1 MGVFEKEYELPTP
14 IQEEIIPIALAGR
27 DILAWAKNRT
37 GKTRA
42 YLIPLGEDRTH
53 NRSMCKVGA

>member
-1 MGVFEKEYELPTP
+1 MGVFEKEYEVPTP
-14 IQEEIIPIALAGR
+14 IQEEIIPLALAGR

-42 YLIPLGEDRTH
+42 YLIPLLEKTEHTTEACAR
-53 NRSMCKVGA
+53 